1 MPSSALAVLL
11 ALRHVTFPH
20 PQFPHLS
27 SPGSCGLLPK
37 AASTANI
44 SVTCSLTFSVLPSFS
59 LPLPHDS
66 PCAFLPYGRGI
77 PQPSP
82 YAGFPGEDHKMK
94 IHVKVTYEEVGRGEA
109 WETVRGTKR
118 RHPAGSISELP
129 SFALPGRGSQ
139 PRQDI
144 PSTSSSLRAHAM
156 LPSSSMRTARE
167 SHEGPWGRLGAGRP
181 RELVCRRTAKKSRCI
196 EMNLKKI

>member
-1 MPSSALAVLL
+1 MAYYLK
-11 ALRHVTFPH
+11 PH
-20 PQFPHLS
+20 PLQTF
-27 SPGSCGLLPK
+27 LLP
-37 AASTANI
+37 AP
-44 SVTCSLTFSVLPSFS
+44 SLSQYFPLFLCPSPMTLHSPSF
-59 LPLPHDS
+59 PT
-66 PCAFLPYGRGI
+66 AGEF
-77 PQPSP
+77 PSP
-82 YAGFPGEDHKMK
+82 LLTAGFPGEDHKMK

-156 LPSSSMRTARE
+156 LPSSSVRTARE

-181 RELVCRRTAKKSRCI
+181 RELVCRRTTKKSRCI